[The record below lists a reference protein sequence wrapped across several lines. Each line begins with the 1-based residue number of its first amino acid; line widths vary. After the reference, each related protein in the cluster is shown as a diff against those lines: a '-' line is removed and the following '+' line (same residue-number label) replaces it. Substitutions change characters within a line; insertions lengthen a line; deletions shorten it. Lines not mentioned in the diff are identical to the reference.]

1 MAVKK
6 KLNLKKEEDFDEYVR
21 TTVNKLQLIKCS
33 LEACLVVEQMNEN
46 MDKKFS
52 NAGAADIIDKIHN
65 FAKVEH
71 PFGDREN
78 VLNQISELMKSVQS
92 FKSSVGDDS

>member
-6 KLNLKKEEDFDEYVR
+6 KLNLKKEDDFDEYVR

-52 NAGAADIIDKIHN
+52 NAGAAELIEKIHH
-65 FAKVEH
+65 FAKEEH
-71 PFGDREN
+71 PFTDREN
-78 VLNQISELMKSVQS
+78 VLNQVSELMKNVQS
-92 FKSSVGDDS
+92 FKSVVGEDS